1 MQLFKLIREPS
12 RTPSVAGRERYTLGK
27 MYRNGLKFCETCE
40 DEDRTLETKPNDKVK
55 GKTAI
60 PRGRYK
66 LIASFSHRF
75 KKVLP
80 EVLNVPG
87 FTGVRIHGGNR
98 AEDSEG
104 CILAGRV
111 RTQEG
116 IANCKDTVGAIISL
130 IEDAEDRGEESY
142 LEVV

>member
-1 MQLFKLIREPS
+1 MQLFKLIREAT
-12 RTPSVAGRERYTLGK
+12 RTPADPKREKFTLGK

-40 DEDRTLETKPNDKVK
+40 DEDRFLEKNPGAKVK
-55 GKTAI
+55 GLTAI

-66 LIASFSHRF
+66 LVASFSHRF

-80 EVLNVPG
+80 EVLDVPG

-116 IANCKDTVGAIISL
+116 IAQCKDTVEAIISL

>member
-1 MQLFKLIREPS
+1 MQLFKLIREAT
-12 RTPSVAGRERYTLGK
+12 RTPADPKREKFTLGK

-40 DEDRTLETKPNDKVK
+40 DEDRFLEKNPDAKVK
-55 GKTAI
+55 GLTAI

-66 LIASFSHRF
+66 LTTSFSHRF

-116 IANCKDTVGAIISL
+116 IAQCKDTVKTIISL